1 MRINEDENFQPTGEE
16 NSGELN
22 NEKLQ
27 NQNSSDLT
35 DDPYFSEEDDEE
47 DEEDYSESCPIVGFM
62 EDLVMIS
69 QESKPF
75 GITWNLEDMKDFLE
89 KRGYKILKRYDK
101 ETDISYELALKPDD
115 EIPEHSDPD
124 KYKFIPQSVFDREC
138 RELSKKLMLKLSNW
152 IDKDDEKNG

>member
-47 DEEDYSESCPIVGFM
+47 DEDYSESCPIVGFM

>member
-35 DDPYFSEEDDEE
+35 DPYFSEDDEE
-47 DEEDYSESCPIVGFM
+47 DEDYSESCPIVGFM

>member
-35 DDPYFSEEDDEE
+35 DDPYFSEEE

>member
-1 MRINEDENFQPTGEE
+1 MRINEDENFQPAGEE
-16 NSGELN
+16 NSSELN

-27 NQNSSDLT
+27 NQNSNDLT

-47 DEEDYSESCPIVGFM
+47 DEDYSESCPIVGFM
-62 EDLVMIS
+62 EDLIMIS

-75 GITWNLEDMKDFLE
+75 GVTWNLEDMKDFLE

-124 KYKFIPQSVFDREC
+124 KYKFMPQSVFDREC
-138 RELSKKLMLKLSNW
+138 RELSKKFMLKLSNW

>member
-35 DDPYFSEEDDEE
+35 DPYFSEEDDEE
-47 DEEDYSESCPIVGFM
+47 DEDYSESCPIVGFM

>member
-1 MRINEDENFQPTGEE
+1 MRINEDENFQPAGEE
-16 NSGELN
+16 NSSELN

-47 DEEDYSESCPIVGFM
+47 DEDYSESCPIVGFM
-62 EDLVMIS
+62 EDLIMIS

-75 GITWNLEDMKDFLE
+75 GVTWNLEDMKDFLE

-138 RELSKKLMLKLSNW
+138 RELSKKFMLKLSNW

>member
-35 DDPYFSEEDDEE
+35 DDPYFSEDDEE

>member
-1 MRINEDENFQPTGEE
+1 MRINEDENFHPTGEE

>member
-27 NQNSSDLT
+27 NQNSDLT

-62 EDLVMIS
+62 EDLAMIS

>member
-35 DDPYFSEEDDEE
+35 DPYFSEYDDDEE

-62 EDLVMIS
+62 ENLVMIS

-75 GITWNLEDMKDFLE
+75 GITWNLKDMKDFLE

-152 IDKDDEKNG
+152 IDKDDEKNE

>member
-1 MRINEDENFQPTGEE
+1 MRINEDENFQPAGEE
-16 NSGELN
+16 NSSELN

-35 DDPYFSEEDDEE
+35 DDPYFSEDDDEE
-47 DEEDYSESCPIVGFM
+47 DEDYSESCPIVGFM
-62 EDLVMIS
+62 EDLIMIS

-75 GITWNLEDMKDFLE
+75 GVTWNLEDMKDFLE

-124 KYKFIPQSVFDREC
+124 KYKFMPQSVFDREC
-138 RELSKKLMLKLSNW
+138 RELSKKFMLKLSNW

>member
-47 DEEDYSESCPIVGFM
+47 DEE
-62 EDLVMIS
+62 
-69 QESKPF
+69 
-75 GITWNLEDMKDFLE
+75 DFLE

>member
-1 MRINEDENFQPTGEE
+1 MRINEDENFQPAGEE
-16 NSGELN
+16 NSSELN

-47 DEEDYSESCPIVGFM
+47 DEDYSESCPIVGFM
-62 EDLVMIS
+62 EDLIMIS

-75 GITWNLEDMKDFLE
+75 GVTWNLEDMKDFLE

-124 KYKFIPQSVFDREC
+124 KYKFMPQSVFDREC
-138 RELSKKLMLKLSNW
+138 RELSKKFMLKLSNW

>member
-1 MRINEDENFQPTGEE
+1 MRINEDENFQPAGEE
-16 NSGELN
+16 NSSELN

-35 DDPYFSEEDDEE
+35 DDPYFSEDADEE
-47 DEEDYSESCPIVGFM
+47 DEDYSESCPIVGFM
-62 EDLVMIS
+62 EDLIMIS

-75 GITWNLEDMKDFLE
+75 GVTWNLEDMKDFLE

-124 KYKFIPQSVFDREC
+124 KYKFMPQSVFDREC
-138 RELSKKLMLKLSNW
+138 RELSKKFMLKLSNW

>member
-1 MRINEDENFQPTGEE
+1 
-16 NSGELN
+16 
-22 NEKLQ
+22 
-27 NQNSSDLT
+27 
-35 DDPYFSEEDDEE
+35 
-47 DEEDYSESCPIVGFM
+47 
-62 EDLVMIS
+62 
-69 QESKPF
+69 
-75 GITWNLEDMKDFLE
+75 MKDFLE

>member
-27 NQNSSDLT
+27 NQNSDLT